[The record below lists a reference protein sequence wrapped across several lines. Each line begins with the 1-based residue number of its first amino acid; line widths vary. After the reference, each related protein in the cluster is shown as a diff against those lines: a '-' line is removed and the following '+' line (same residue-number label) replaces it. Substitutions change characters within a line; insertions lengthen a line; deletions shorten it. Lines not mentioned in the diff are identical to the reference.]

1 MHRASLGAETRP
13 QWPRDPTN
21 IAGLPDFPI
30 RFVRRMTVAAKA
42 RFAVAAILL
51 AACGDSTGPAD
62 GFRTPQNVEAVA
74 TSANSVRLIFS
85 PVDEADSYRVERAVG
100 DGVFTEVAP
109 ITTFYFDDTSL
120 QPATQYRYRVAAVRG
135 AERTPAS
142 AVVTATT
149 QAAGSVEAV
158 LVGPIT
164 TNRTL
169 VADSQ
174 YVLRRV
180 AKVMS
185 GVTLTIQPG
194 TTILGDLDAPPS
206 LLLVGRGG
214 RISANGTEAQP
225 IVFTSS
231 RPYGQRVPG
240 DWGGIAIVGNATT
253 NLSGTAFAEAPPE
266 YREPYSGGTND
277 DDNSGTLRY
286 VRIEF
291 AGRASLANQPQNAL
305 TLLAVG
311 RGTTIEY
318 VQVMGALNDGFKW
331 FGGTVD
337 GRYLVSYEV
346 GDDHFDAS
354 QGYRGRNQFLLALR
368 TRRVVDG
375 LPSGNPWM
383 FELDGCEPDFQPCAP
398 SRRPAG
404 VPVFA
409 NFSVVDTRPSSH
421 AQGWSGGSQFR
432 DASGGYLVNGT
443 MVNLLNWAIAIQD
456 EPSRQMRLRDS
467 LSISNLLLA
476 SNSDNFM
483 PGQAGF
489 WDGQNVEVSSLNYS
503 QLFVG
508 MPASPDP
515 MGDARINWTPAAGS
529 PLATGGRTT
538 FTGTLADR
546 AGTFIRP
553 TSYRGAAAPGGPAW
567 WNGWTVYYLR

>member
-1 MHRASLGAETRP
+1 M
-13 QWPRDPTN
+13 
-21 IAGLPDFPI
+21 
-30 RFVRRMTVAAKA
+30 
-42 RFAVAAILL
+42 LL
-51 AACGDSTGPAD
+51 AACSDSTAPRD
-62 GFRTPQNVEAVA
+62 EFRTPDNVEAIA
-74 TSANSVRLIFS
+74 TSANSVRVIFT
-85 PVDEADSYRVERAVG
+85 PVGSADSYRVERAVG
-100 DGVFTEVAP
+100 DGAFTEVAP
-109 ITTFYFDDTSL
+109 ITTFHFDDTGL
-120 QPATQYRYRVAAVRG
+120 LPATVYRYRVSAARG
-135 AERTPAS
+135 SERTAAS
-142 AVVTATT
+142 AIVTVTT
-149 QAAGSVEAV
+149 QPAGSRESV
-158 LVGPIT
+158 LVGPISAK
-164 TNRTL
+164 RTL

-185 GVTLTIQPG
+185 GATLTIEPG
-194 TTILGDLDAPPS
+194 TTIRGHVDSPPS
-206 LLLVGRGG
+206 VLIVGRGA
-214 RISANGTEAQP
+214 RIVANGTEARP

-231 RPYGQRVPG
+231 RPFGERVPG

-253 NLSGTAFAEAPPE
+253 NLSGTASIEAPSE

-277 DDNSGTLRY
+277 DDDSGTLRY

-291 AGRASLANQPQNAL
+291 AGRATLANQPQNAL

-368 TRRVVDG
+368 TRRVVEG

-383 FELDGCEPDFQPCAP
+383 FEVDGCEPDFPPCAA

-409 NFSVVDTRPSSH
+409 NFSVVDTRPSNH
-421 AQGWSGGSQFR
+421 AQGWSGGAQFR
-432 DASGGYLVNGT
+432 DAAGGFLVNGT
-443 MVNLLNWAIAIQD
+443 MVNLLNWSIAIQD
-456 EPSRQMRLRDS
+456 ESSQQLRQRDS
-467 LSISNLLLA
+467 LLVSNLLLA
-476 SNSDNFM
+476 SNPENFM
-483 PGQAGF
+483 PGQSEHWAGR
-489 WDGQNVEVSSLNYS
+489 NVEVSSLNYP

-515 MGDARINWTPAAGS
+515 MGDARINWTPAGGS
-529 PLATGGRTT
+529 PLATGGLTS
-538 FTGTLADR
+538 FSGTLADR
-546 AGTFIRP
+546 AGTFIVP

-567 WNGWTVYYLR
+567 WGGWTVYYLR